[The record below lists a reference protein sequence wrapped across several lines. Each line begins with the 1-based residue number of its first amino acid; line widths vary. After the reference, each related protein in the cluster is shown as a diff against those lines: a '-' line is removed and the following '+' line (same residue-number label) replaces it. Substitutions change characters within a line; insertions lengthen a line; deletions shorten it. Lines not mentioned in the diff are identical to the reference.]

1 MATEVLINDG
11 GAPARII
18 PYTAGSTISA
28 GDPLQIGTDG
38 EVDATFTTSGSLLGV
53 ALTAATSGS
62 IANVIT
68 GRGVVLNVLTSG
80 GAADAA
86 GEVIPIG
93 ATLVPD
99 ARGFLVSGTAHTA
112 YPAWGVAIALAAG
125 NDGTAGLLKV
135 QVGPF

>member
-28 GDPLQIGTDG
+28 GDPLQVATDG
-38 EVDATFTTSGSLLGV
+38 EVDACFTTSGSLLGV

-68 GRGVVLNVLTSG
+68 GRGVVLNTLCSG
-80 GAADAA
+80 SA
-86 GEVIPIG
+86 GGDNIAIG
-93 ATLVPD
+93 TTLVPD
-99 ARGFLVSGTAHTA
+99 ARGFLVSGVAHTH
-112 YPAWGVAIALAAG
+112 YPAWGVAIALGTGSA
-125 NDGTAGLLKV
+125 TAGLLKV

>member
-18 PYTAGSTISA
+18 PYIAGSTISA
-28 GDPLQIGTDG
+28 GDPLQVAADG
-38 EVDATFTTSGSLLGV
+38 EVDVCFTTSGSLLGV
-53 ALTAATSGS
+53 ALTAATSGA

-80 GAADAA
+80 GAGTAN
-86 GEVIPIG
+86 EVIPVG

-99 ARGFLVSGTAHTA
+99 ARGFLVSGVAHTS
-112 YPAWGVAIALAAG
+112 YPAWGVAIALEDG
-125 NDGTAGLLKV
+125 NDGTATLLKC

>member
-28 GDPLQIGTDG
+28 GDPLQVAVDG
-38 EVDATFTTSGSLLGV
+38 EVDACFTTSGSLLGV

-68 GRGVVLNVLTSG
+68 GRGVVLNALCS
-80 GAADAA
+80 GAA
-86 GEVIPIG
+86 G
-93 ATLVPD
+93 ATNIAPGVTLVPD
-99 ARGFLVSGTAHTA
+99 ARGFLVSGLNIATG
-112 YPAWGVAIALAAG
+112 PPQGVAIALDTASA
-125 NDGTAGLLKV
+125 TAGLLKI
-135 QVGPF
+135 QTF

>member
-38 EVDATFTTSGSLLGV
+38 EVDACFTTSGSLLGV

-68 GRGVVLNVLTSG
+68 GRGVVLNALCSG
-80 GAADAA
+80 SAA
-86 GEVIPIG
+86 GDNIAIG
-93 ATLVPD
+93 TTLVPD
-99 ARGFLVSGTAHTA
+99 ARGFLVSGVAHTS
-112 YPAWGVAIALAAG
+112 YPAWGVAIALEAG
-125 NDGTAGLLKV
+125 SATAGLLKV